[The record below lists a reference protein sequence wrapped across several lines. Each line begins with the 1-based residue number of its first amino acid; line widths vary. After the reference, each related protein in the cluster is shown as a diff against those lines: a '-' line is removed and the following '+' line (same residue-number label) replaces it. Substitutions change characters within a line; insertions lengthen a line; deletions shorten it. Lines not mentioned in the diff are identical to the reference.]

1 MGVRQRPP
9 PRPRSRPGGPG
20 QSTGPQAGS
29 HLYRVTSDPQQLRYS
44 FHHKTQEYCD
54 KHSEN
59 QLACIFS
66 HAFSIDN
73 VFNVLKARTTKQV
86 IKLANCSF
94 LKHGFTV
101 MKSTCFPPWTVSTKH
116 GKYSYQLGWGGTW
129 ERGSGW
135 GGDTCIPDVS
145 CWCMAKTI
153 TIL

>member
-1 MGVRQRPP
+1 MRASQGQDFIDRRH
-9 PRPRSRPGGPG
+9 RSVATVTTYSTCSGKGCEAETTTQGQEGHG

-73 VFNVLKARTTKQV
+73 IFNVLKARTTKQV
-86 IKLANCSF
+86 IKLANFSF

-101 MKSTCFPPWTVSTKH
+101 MKSTCFPPRTV
-116 GKYSYQLGWGGTW
+116 
-129 ERGSGW
+129 
-135 GGDTCIPDVS
+135 
-145 CWCMAKTI
+145 
-153 TIL
+153 